1 MIWLQ
6 SPISVSDLPLQSGMD
21 TVGRSAKVQGPD
33 WVIERHLLGLGVLLV
48 TVSAGYFLSGV
59 SGVSGVSG
67 GPDVRPVAQEARV
80 EAAPVETASAN
91 TDADVE
97 DDMDAYIKE
106 VSARYGVPADLVAA
120 VIEAES
126 DNNPRAVSRRGARGL
141 MQLMPKTART
151 LGVRDPFDPRA
162 NIDAGVRH
170 LRALMDR
177 FGSNNLPLVLAAYNA
192 GEVAV
197 IKHRGVPPYR
207 ETRAYVKR
215 ILKKLDRRTA
225 SL

>member
-1 MIWLQ
+1 LIWLQ

-59 SGVSGVSG
+59 SGVSGG
-67 GPDVRPVAQEARV
+67 RDVRSVAQEARV
-80 EAAPVETASAN
+80 EAAAVETASGN
-91 TDADVE
+91 TEADVE

>member
-1 MIWLQ
+1 
-6 SPISVSDLPLQSGMD
+6 MD

-59 SGVSGVSG
+59 SGGR
-67 GPDVRPVAQEARV
+67 DVRPVAQEARV

-91 TDADVE
+91 TEADVE
-97 DDMDAYIKE
+97 DDIDAYIKV

-151 LGVRDPFDPRA
+151 LGVHDPFDPRA
-162 NIDAGVRH
+162 NVDAGVRH
-170 LRALMDR
+170 LRAMMDR
-177 FGSNNLPLVLAAYNA
+177 FGNNLPLVLAAYNA

>member
-1 MIWLQ
+1 MDGAKATIRRLERDPL
-6 SPISVSDLPLQSGMD
+6 SPL
-21 TVGRSAKVQGPD
+21 A
-33 WVIERHLLGLGVLLV
+33 RHALGLGVLLLTIV
-48 TVSAGYFLSGV
+48 PAYGYFGSKTNQLEPESEIMRMARETIESTDSSV
-59 SGVSGVSG
+59 EIAEIVEIEAHIREVA
-67 GPDVRPVAQEARV
+67 VRYEIP
-80 EAAPVETASAN
+80 P
-91 TDADVE
+91 
-97 DDMDAYIKE
+97 I
-106 VSARYGVPADLVAA
+106 LVAA
-120 VIEAES
+120 IVEAES
-126 DNNPRAVSRRGARGL
+126 EFNPRAVSRRGARGL

-207 ETRAYVKR
+207 ESRAYVKR

>member
-1 MIWLQ
+1 
-6 SPISVSDLPLQSGMD
+6 
-21 TVGRSAKVQGPD
+21 
-33 WVIERHLLGLGVLLV
+33 
-48 TVSAGYFLSGV
+48 
-59 SGVSGVSG
+59 
-67 GPDVRPVAQEARV
+67 
-80 EAAPVETASAN
+80 
-91 TDADVE
+91 
-97 DDMDAYIKE
+97 
-106 VSARYGVPADLVAA
+106 
-120 VIEAES
+120 
-126 DNNPRAVSRRGARGL
+126 

-151 LGVRDPFDPRA
+151 LGVADPFDPRA

-177 FGSNNLPLVLAAYNA
+177 FGNDLPLVLAAYNA

-215 ILKKLDRRTA
+215 ILKKLDRRTV

>member
-1 MIWLQ
+1 
-6 SPISVSDLPLQSGMD
+6 MD

-33 WVIERHLLGLGVLLV
+33 WLIERHLLGLGVLLV
-48 TVSAGYFLSGV
+48 TVSAGYFLSGLAG
-59 SGVSGVSG
+59 SR
-67 GPDVRPVAQEARV
+67 DVRPATMEARAEV
-80 EAAPVETASAN
+80 APAETVSGN
-91 TDADVE
+91 TDATPDADTD
-97 DDMDAYIKE
+97 DDMDAYIKQ
-106 VSARYGVPADLVAA
+106 VATRYGVPADLVAA
-120 VIEAES
+120 VIDAES

-151 LGVRDPFDPRA
+151 LGVADPFDPRA
-162 NIDAGVRH
+162 NVDAGVRH

-177 FGSNNLPLVLAAYNA
+177 FGNDLPLVLAAYNA

-215 ILKKLDRRTA
+215 ILKKLDRRTV